1 MWNQRI
7 ITIRSRTAEQEKMG
21 WDCWKQM
28 GCRWKYYQSQLKK
41 SLKNNLNA
49 FKKESLLQDAF
60 AAAEWFDASEALE
73 DVLSDR
79 QK

>member
-1 MWNQRI
+1 
-7 ITIRSRTAEQEKMG
+7 MG

-49 FKKESLLQDAF
+49 FEKESLLQDAF
-60 AAAEWFDASEALE
+60 ATAEWFDASKALE

>member
-1 MWNQRI
+1 
-7 ITIRSRTAEQEKMG
+7 
-21 WDCWKQM
+21 M

-49 FKKESLLQDAF
+49 FEKESLLQDAF
-60 AAAEWFDASEALE
+60 AAAEWFDASKTLE

>member
-1 MWNQRI
+1 
-7 ITIRSRTAEQEKMG
+7 MG

-49 FKKESLLQDAF
+49 FEKESLLQDAF
-60 AAAEWFDASEALE
+60 AAAAVRTGADHKFGSI
-73 DVLSDR
+73 
-79 QK
+79 